1 MKALVSVV
9 AVIAVLAAVVIY
21 QFSDNGTDETV
32 LAVGHDESGIE
43 PKAKSVKS
51 MAKQPV
57 AIPAIELVRQA
68 NAPTGDAYIEEM
80 IMRIKAEFGD
90 TIANA
95 RSQVSLKEF
104 RDDLIRNFPGE
115 GAGMF
120 ERIVRGAFPNY
131 ADEILA
137 IIAMMESYESWLLT
151 VMTDL
156 NHMDL
161 MDQQGM
167 LWDKR
172 IDMFGDKAQE
182 IWDQEL
188 SAEEERNAAVMHTVN
203 MLDGAHELPM
213 DERLMLLQQA
223 FEQGYGQSMEGLIY
237 DTTGVMSQVFFRF
250 ESVQQDLRELP
261 NEERQE
267 KINDIRRQI
276 GYDESQIAKM
286 AEADQKKE
294 SRWSNGYA
302 YMEERNALI
311 AEATDDAML
320 MDRVTA
326 LRQKYF
332 GNEARTIGKEED
344 ELGFFRYERPR
355 VYGWN

>member
-1 MKALVSVV
+1 MKALVS
-9 AVIAVLAAVVIY
+9 AAVVISVLVAIVLY
-21 QFSDNGTDETV
+21 QLSDRDDDVV
-32 LAVGHDESGIE
+32 LAVSHGDGVVEPES
-43 PKAKSVKS
+43 ARAV
-51 MAKQPV
+51 AKQPV
-57 AIPAIELVRQA
+57 AIPDLDLVRQA

-104 RDDLIRNFPGE
+104 RDDLIRNFPDGTD
-115 GAGMF
+115 MF
-120 ERIVRGAFPNY
+120 ERIVRGAFPDY

-137 IIAMMESYESWLLT
+137 IIATMEAYESWLLT

-161 MDQQGM
+161 MAQQGM

-188 SAEEERNAAVMHTVN
+188 SAEDERNAAVMHTVN
-203 MLDGAHELPM
+203 MLDSAHDLPI
-213 DERLMLLQQA
+213 DERLLLLQQA

-250 ESVQQDLRELP
+250 ESVQQDLRELS

-286 AEADQKKE
+286 ADADQKKE
-294 SRWSNGYA
+294 ERWSNGYA

-311 AEATDDAML
+311 AEAKDDAML
-320 MDRVTA
+320 MDRVIS